1 MRILSFYPIK
11 TFKLI
16 LEFENKEYRIVDMKK
31 FLQNEQG
38 VMQDIC
44 NDINVFMS
52 AELDDVV
59 GTIRFKNDV
68 DFDNTALYEAGQDL
82 EKIVVKA
89 NRSYPVARKI
99 TRLPDN
105 FRSKISKE
113 NERLLELLSKR
124 Y

>member
-1 MRILSFYPIK
+1 M
-11 TFKLI
+11 I

>member
-1 MRILSFYPIK
+1 MRILSFYPMK

-16 LEFENKEYRIVDMKK
+16 LEFENMEYRIVDLRK

-38 VMQDIC
+38 IMQDIC

-52 AELDDVV
+52 AKLDDVA

-82 EKIVVKA
+82 EKIVFKA

-113 NERLLELLSKR
+113 NERLLKFLSKR